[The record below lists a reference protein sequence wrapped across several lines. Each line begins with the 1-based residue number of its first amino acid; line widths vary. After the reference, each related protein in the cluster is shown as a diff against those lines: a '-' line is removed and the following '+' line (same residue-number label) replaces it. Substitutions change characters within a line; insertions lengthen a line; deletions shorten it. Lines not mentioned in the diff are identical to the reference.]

1 MTFTLKCSKHFG
13 TIVNIAKMISIA
25 SSSSQNSKKM
35 ITRDYHNVQMV
46 IIIPLRIISVV
57 LQLHKRRAY

>member
-1 MTFTLKCSKHFG
+1 
-13 TIVNIAKMISIA
+13 MISIA